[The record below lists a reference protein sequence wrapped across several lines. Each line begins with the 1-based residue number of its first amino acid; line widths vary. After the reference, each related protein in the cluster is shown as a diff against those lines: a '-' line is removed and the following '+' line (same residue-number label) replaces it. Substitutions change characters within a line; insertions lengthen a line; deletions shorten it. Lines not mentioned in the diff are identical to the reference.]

1 MITERQREV
10 LCLLPLTNRQIGA
23 VLGIRLSTV
32 KGHLT
37 GLYRDLL
44 GPDPKRC
51 HRGARIKVLTEALA
65 MGIIEID
72 DIVDGECELIARRG

>member
-10 LCLLPLTNRQIGA
+10 LCLLPLANNQIA
-23 VLGIRLSTV
+23 KILGIRLSTV

-44 GPDPKRC
+44 GPDPQRC
-51 HRGARIKVLTEALA
+51 HRGARIKALTKALE
-65 MGIIEID
+65 MGLIEMD
-72 DIVDGECELIARRG
+72 DIWL